1 MIEAAEATPVK
12 IASGYSVPQIA
23 IAVVIAVVL
32 HGAVLGA
39 TMLSSSPEKPAAPA
53 AGSKPAADG
62 KSPPATGAPGEKAPA
77 ENSGSAGADD
87 KSAPSE
93 TPKKSNDKSENV
105 DELKLDDK

>member
-1 MIEAAEATPVK
+1 MIEAAEDTPVK

-39 TMLSSSPEKPAAPA
+39 TLLTSSGQKPE
-53 AGSKPAADG
+53 AGKPAADG
-62 KSPPATGAPGEKAPA
+62 KTPQPATGAPGEKA
-77 ENSGSAGADD
+77 ADGNGFD
-87 KSAPSE
+87 AKSSTTE
-93 TPKKSNDKSENV
+93 TPKKSSEKSDSA